1 MSAYLFVL
9 GFFLLDLL
17 MIGCVHFN
25 IGSFELLWSVLLL
38 ARTVLAGVTASLMG
52 LQDIPMPSRAGPM
65 VASFVGLFVCTM
77 LSGFANW
84 PIWTLLYGLCLVAN
98 GVVLVLYAMEK
109 QKKEKDHALQ
119 K

>member
-25 IGSFELLWSVLLL
+25 IGSFELLWGILLL
-38 ARTVLAGVTASLMG
+38 ARVGVAGAMVAFIGMKH
-52 LQDIPMPSRAGPM
+52 IPIPSIAGPM
-65 VASFVGLFVCTM
+65 VTAFVGLFVCTM

-98 GVVLVLYAMEK
+98 GVVLVLYATAQ